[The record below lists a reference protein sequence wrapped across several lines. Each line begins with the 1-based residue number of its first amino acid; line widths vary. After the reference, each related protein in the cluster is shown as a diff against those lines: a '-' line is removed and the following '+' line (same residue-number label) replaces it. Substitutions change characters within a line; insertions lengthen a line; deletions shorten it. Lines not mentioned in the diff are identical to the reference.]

1 MTTKRTGR
9 PRGAPKKSFL
19 SDPDRHTLAF
29 IAVAMAIYGLNFE
42 HAALL
47 ALCLDSEPIEL
58 PPNPLRQANRLK
70 LSQATKRKLG
80 KGWLLRRYERSK
92 PPQTTGGRIDT
103 LRKKA
108 KRLATDESAK
118 KWLYYMRIAY
128 AALLRNGPAAEKVI
142 LAGAEEAGERPYFE
156 ELWLFRRTTLASEPL
171 IPPART

>member
-80 KGWLLRRYERSK
+80 KGWLLRWYERSK

-118 KWLYYMRIAY
+118 KWLYYMRIVMRRCCAM
-128 AALLRNGPAAEKVI
+128 ALPPRKLFWRVRRRRVNGLTSKNYGCS
-142 LAGAEEAGERPYFE
+142 GALPWRANH
-156 ELWLFRRTTLASEPL
+156 
-171 IPPART
+171 